1 MRYAVHTIV
10 AWPATRRDRRPRRE
24 DALRDL
30 CRACRFMFVPF
41 GQGPRV
47 CIGQHFSLMESR
59 VVLAMLLQRFNLH
72 LQRPYKITWRPMI
85 LPSQPEGGV
94 PVTVELRT

>member
-1 MRYAVHTIV
+1 M
-10 AWPATRRDRRPRRE
+10 
-24 DALRDL
+24 
-30 CRACRFMFVPF
+30 PF

-59 VVLAMLLQRFNLH
+59 VVLAMLLQRFNMQ
-72 LQRPYKITWRPMI
+72 LQRPYEIKWRAMI

-94 PVTVELRT
+94 PITVERRS

>member
-1 MRYAVHTIV
+1 
-10 AWPATRRDRRPRRE
+10 
-24 DALRDL
+24 
-30 CRACRFMFVPF
+30 MFVPF

-59 VVLAMLLQRFNLH
+59 VVLASLLQRYTFQ
-72 LQRPYKITWRPMI
+72 LQRPYELKWRANL

-94 PVTVELRT
+94 PVTVIHRA